1 MASWSR
7 ERDGAV
13 TLLTLT
19 RPPVNALDR
28 AALDELADRL
38 TEVEADAETRAV
50 VVTSGLAGVFCSG
63 GDLKYWR
70 TEHHGEQVGQAGR
83 EVFRRLEEL
92 PVPTIAAI
100 NGHVIGDGLM
110 LALACDLRIATEAA
124 TFRLPEAAY
133 GFIPGWG
140 PIRKLVDLAGR
151 GSASELILTGRPIGA
166 ERAWIIGLVNR
177 VVPPDGLVDEAIECG
192 REVATFSPVALHAA
206 KCALRGADES
216 ACFRSVWGG
225 PDWHEG
231 INALFAKRQPAFA
244 AARRGDEGHDL
255 VGRVQESRAAR
266 RGDRCC

>member
-13 TLLTLT
+13 TLLTLE
-19 RPPVNALDR
+19 RPPVNALDQ
-28 AALDELADRL
+28 AALDDLADRL

-70 TEHHGEQVGQAGR
+70 TLRHGEQVGQAGR
-83 EVFRRLEEL
+83 EVFRRLERL

-110 LALACDLRIATEAA
+110 LALACDLRIATEAV

-140 PIRKLVDLAGR
+140 PIRKLMDLAGR
-151 GSASELILTGRPIGA
+151 GWASELILTGRPIGA
-166 ERAWIIGLVNR
+166 ERAWTIGLINR
-177 VVPPDGLVDEAIECG
+177 VVPPDGLLDEAIEWG
-192 REVATFSPVALHAA
+192 REVAKLSPVALRAA

-216 ACFRSVWGG
+216 ACFRKVWGG
-225 PDWHEG
+225 QDWHEG
-231 INALFAKRQPAFA
+231 INALFAKRQPVFA

-255 VGRVQESRAAR
+255 IGRVQEGRAAR

>member
-28 AALDELADRL
+28 AALDELAGRL
-38 TEVEADAETRAV
+38 TEVEADSETRAV
-50 VVTSGLAGVFCSG
+50 VVTSGLPGVFCSG

-70 TEHHGEQVGQAGR
+70 TLRHGKQVGRAGR
-83 EVFRRLEEL
+83 EVFRRLERL

-100 NGHVIGDGLM
+100 SGSVIGDGLM

-140 PIRKLVDLAGR
+140 PIRRLVDLAGR
-151 GSASELILTGRPIGA
+151 GWASELILTGRPIGA
-166 ERAWIIGLVNR
+166 ERAWTVGLVNR
-177 VVPPDGLVDEAIECG
+177 VVPLDGLLAEAIDVG
-192 REVATFSPVALHAA
+192 RELATFSPVALRAA

-216 ACFRSVWGG
+216 ACFQRVWGG

-231 INALFAKRQPAFA
+231 ITALFAKRRPVFG
-244 AARRGDEGHDL
+244 AARRGGEGHDL
-255 VGRVQESRAAR
+255 AGRVQEGRAAG